1 MSRVAAGII
10 STRTPAYDRIIT
22 METHSFP
29 SIRSF
34 LPASLLLMVL
44 GWGGL
49 AVLIISTLPTVGP
62 RWLFFFLA
70 VLALTGT
77 TLPVMAFLNLRFPS
91 TPAPTHGVIVRQA
104 LWVGVYGATIA
115 WLQIGQVLTPYLAI
129 LLAAGL
135 VLVEFLLRLS
145 EKSQWK
151 P

>member
-1 MSRVAAGII
+1 
-10 STRTPAYDRIIT
+10 

-34 LPASLLLMVL
+34 LPASILLMVA

-49 AVLIISTLPTVGP
+49 AALIITTLPTVGP

-77 TLPVMAFLNLRFPS
+77 ALPVMAFLNRRFLS
-91 TPAPTHGVIVRQA
+91 TPAPTAGIIVRQA

-151 P
+151 Q

>member
-1 MSRVAAGII
+1 
-10 STRTPAYDRIIT
+10 
-22 METHSFP
+22 MEPRSSP

-34 LPASLLLMVL
+34 IPATLFLMLV

-49 AVLIISTLPTVGP
+49 AALIISTLPTVGP

-77 TLPVMAFLNLRFPS
+77 ALPIMAFFNRRFPG
-91 TPAPTHGVIVRQA
+91 TPPPTPGIIVRQA

-115 WLQIGQVLTPYLAI
+115 WLQIGQVLTSYLAI

-135 VLVEFLLRLS
+135 VLIEFLLRMS

>member
-1 MSRVAAGII
+1 
-10 STRTPAYDRIIT
+10 
-22 METHSFP
+22 
-29 SIRSF
+29 
-34 LPASLLLMVL
+34 MVT

-49 AVLIISTLPTVGP
+49 AALILSTLPTVGP

-77 TLPVMAFLNLRFPS
+77 ALPVMAFINRRFPS
-91 TPAPTHGVIVRQA
+91 QPAPTSAIIVRQS

-115 WLQIGQVLTPYLAI
+115 WLQIGRVLTPTLAI

-135 VLVEFLLRLS
+135 VLIEFLLRFS